1 MADVR
6 EQTRNERI
14 VSLTSTGW
22 LSMNTLSRILDCPDA
37 SIRRSIQEL
46 RAEGYYLVLDQGQV
60 RCHGRRTA
68 IICQDPS
75 ENIGGDNDADYQQ

>member
-22 LSMNTLSRILDCPDA
+22 LSMNTLSRLLDCPEA

-46 RAEGYYLVLDQGQV
+46 RAEGYYLVLNQGQV
-60 RCHGRRTA
+60 CCHGKRTA
-68 IICQDPS
+68 IVYQDPS
-75 ENIGGDNDADYQQ
+75 ENIGGDNDVDYQR